1 MSAEQISRAELI
13 KKAVGQTLALPL
25 ILGAMLFLPAGTLRY
40 WEAWVYLAILLAANS
55 FMVVYLILIRNDP
68 ELLARRLR
76 LKEKEPEQK
85 LIQTFSFIVCVVV
98 FLLPGLDKRYGW
110 SSVPSVVVV
119 AADMIVV
126 LGLGLFWLAVR
137 ENRWASH
144 IIEVE
149 QDQQV
154 ITTGPYAL
162 VRHPMYSAALLIFI
176 CSPLALGSYWA
187 LLPSAL
193 FPILLAARL
202 RNEEM
207 LLLRELEGYRAYARK
222 VKYRLIP
229 GLW

>member
-1 MSAEQISRAELI
+1 MSAEQNYRTGLI
-13 KKAVGQTLALPL
+13 KKSVGQTLALLL
-25 ILGAMLFLPAGTLRY
+25 ILGAMLFLSAGTLQY
-40 WEAWVYLAILLAANS
+40 WEAWAYLAILLAANS

-98 FLLPGLDKRYGW
+98 FLLPGLNKRYGW
-110 SSVPSVVVV
+110 SSVPSAVVV

-162 VRHPMYSAALLIFI
+162 VRHPMYSAALL
-176 CSPLALGSYWA
+176 
-187 LLPSAL
+187 
-193 FPILLAARL
+193 
-202 RNEEM
+202 
-207 LLLRELEGYRAYARK
+207 
-222 VKYRLIP
+222 
-229 GLW
+229 

>member
-1 MSAEQISRAELI
+1 MSAEQTSRTGLI
-13 KKAVGQTLALPL
+13 KKSVGQTLALLL
-25 ILGAMLFLPAGTLRY
+25 ILGAMLFFSAGTLRY

-55 FMVVYLILIRNDP
+55 FMVVYLILIKNDP
-68 ELLARRLR
+68 DLLARRLR
-76 LKEKEPEQK
+76 LKEKEPEEKLRQK
-85 LIQTFSFIVCVVV
+85 LSSIVLFVV

-110 SSVPSVVVV
+110 SSVPSAVIV
-119 AADMIVV
+119 AADVIVM

-149 QDQQV
+149 QNQQV

-162 VRHPMYSAALLIFI
+162 VRHPMYSAVLLILI

-193 FPILLAARL
+193 FPILLAARI
-202 RNEEM
+202 RNEEAM
-207 LLLRELEGYRAYARK
+207 LLRDLDGYREYTQK
-222 VKYRLIP
+222 VEYRLIP
-229 GLW
+229 GIW